1 MRPATAA
8 AAAVVAVVARVGEGV
23 GVEAR
28 CQTATA
34 IVVRLIW
41 VGMRDGV
48 DAGSAP
54 PSPVS
59 GPLKLDY
66 RGIPPRLPLKILAI
80 ALQAEFRLPP

>member
-1 MRPATAA
+1 M
-8 AAAVVAVVARVGEGV
+8 
-23 GVEAR
+23 
-28 CQTATA
+28 
-34 IVVRLIW
+34 VRLIW